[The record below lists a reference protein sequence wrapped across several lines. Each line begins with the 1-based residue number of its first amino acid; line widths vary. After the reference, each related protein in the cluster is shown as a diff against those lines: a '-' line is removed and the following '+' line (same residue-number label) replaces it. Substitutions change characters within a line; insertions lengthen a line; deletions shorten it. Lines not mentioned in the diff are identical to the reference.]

1 MKLRKKRKNP
11 LKKELTSR
19 SRGAIVGAIF
29 GNPGSWSYL
38 LSKRVLRKQYV
49 KKEES
54 EKKLSKRA
62 KKEIRQ
68 EYLKKKKER
77 DKRLKG

>member
-1 MKLRKKRKNP
+1 MHKKKKNP
-11 LKKELTSR
+11 LEKELTSG

-38 LSKRVLRKQYV
+38 LSKRVLRKRYV
-49 KKEES
+49 KKDES
-54 EKKLSKRA
+54 EKRILKRT

-68 EYLKKKKER
+68 EYIRKKKER
-77 DKRLKG
+77 DKKLKG

>member
-1 MKLRKKRKNP
+1 MYRKKKKP
-11 LKKELTSR
+11 LEKELTEGSR
-19 SRGAIVGAIF
+19 LATIGAIF

-38 LSKRVLRKQYV
+38 LSKRRLRKNYF

-54 EKKLSKRA
+54 EKTILKRT
-62 KKEIRQ
+62 KKEIKK

-77 DKRLKG
+77 DKILRG

>member
-1 MKLRKKRKNP
+1 MRKKRKNP
-11 LKKELTSR
+11 LEKELTSE

-38 LSKRVLRKQYV
+38 LSKRVLRKKYAE
-49 KKEES
+49 KEES
-54 EKKLSKRA
+54 EKKILKRT